1 MKYYETNYLDYIN
14 SLEKYNL
21 HEYKKK
27 LFNKIPSSFN
37 KLSNFIFNGPSGSGK
52 YSQVLNI
59 IKNYSDSNL
68 KYDKKITCYYEKQ
81 NYTYKIS
88 DIHYEIDISQLGC
101 NSKQLWHDIFFQ
113 IVDIITIKPRKEAI
127 IMCYNFHT
135 INNELLDTFYSYM
148 QHCKI
153 NPNINIKFFLITE
166 HVSFLPHN
174 IINSSIII
182 NFKRP
187 SIQQYKRL
195 YTIKC
200 ENDSENDYENDS
212 ENDCENDCDFIK
224 RLKKGLILNNNS
236 KNIFEKIDANNIINI
251 KDFKYFDLI
260 KNDNDIPSE
269 LFDIIINKLIDEII
283 NFKTSSFI
291 NIREH
296 LYDLLT
302 YNIDIYE
309 SIWYIFYYLI
319 NNNFIDKN
327 ENILK
332 DVYSQLKYYN
342 NNYRPI
348 YHLERIFYN
357 IVIKIHNL

>member
-14 SLEKYNL
+14 SINGNNL
-21 HEYKKK
+21 HEYKEK
-27 LFNKIPSSFN
+27 LFDKIPSSFD
-37 KLSNFIFNGPSGSGK
+37 KLSNFIFNGPSGVGK

-59 IKNYSDSNL
+59 IKKFSDTGL
-68 KYDKKITCYYEKQ
+68 RYDKKLTCYYEKQ

-135 INNELLDTFYSYM
+135 INNELLDIFYSYM
-148 QHCKI
+148 QNGKI
-153 NPNINIKFFLITE
+153 NSNINIKFFIITE
-166 HVSFLPHN
+166 HVSFLPYN
-174 IINSSIII
+174 IINNSIII

-187 SIQQYKRL
+187 SISQYKKLYNTELNIEKNISFSKRL
-195 YTIKC
+195 SNNTTLNKDSNEVIS
-200 ENDSENDYENDS
+200 NISEN
-212 ENDCENDCDFIK
+212 
-224 RLKKGLILNNNS
+224 
-236 KNIFEKIDANNIINI
+236 NIVNI
-251 KDFKYFDLI
+251 KDLKYFDLI
-260 KNDNDIPSE
+260 KNCDNIPSE
-269 LFDIIINKLIDEII
+269 LCDIIVNKLIDEII
-283 NFKTSSFI
+283 NFKNSSFI
-291 NIREH
+291 NIREY

-309 SIWYIFYYLI
+309 SIWYILYYLI
-319 NNNFIDKN
+319 NNKYIDKN
-327 ENILK
+327 EEIIK
-332 DVYSQLKYYN
+332 DIYIELKYFN

-357 IVIKIHNL
+357 IVVKINSI